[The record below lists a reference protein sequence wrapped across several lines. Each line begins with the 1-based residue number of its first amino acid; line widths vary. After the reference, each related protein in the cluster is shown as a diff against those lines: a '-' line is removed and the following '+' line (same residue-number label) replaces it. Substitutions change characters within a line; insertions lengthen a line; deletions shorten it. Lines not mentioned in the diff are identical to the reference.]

1 LTRAHLA
8 TLVGTRA
15 QVLVEGPSRGG
26 AGMVSGRTERNEIVH
41 LPAQPD
47 AGAGAMIEVEVAR
60 ATKHSLEGRVLR
72 VVHPAAA
79 APVAPR
85 RVGLPVVS
93 A

>member
-1 LTRAHLA
+1 MATASASTRSSSGDA
-8 TLVGTRA
+8 
-15 QVLVEGPSRGG
+15 
-26 AGMVSGRTERNEIVH
+26 SGRTERNEIVH

-47 AGAGAMIEVEVAR
+47 AGAGALVEVEIAR
-60 ATKHSLEGRVLR
+60 ANKHSLEGRVLR
-72 VVHPAAA
+72 VMHPAAA